1 MEGLS
6 EDPRHNKNS
15 CSTWL
20 SQLSFGTKIASM
32 FSLVFVF
39 TIWLIVI
46 QNENRSLRTE
56 LEDLKVDQ
64 ETLRRMIFVQ
74 DCEHL
79 RLHGVTKS
87 GYYYID
93 PDGPNNPRQKH
104 QDKPPFKVFC
114 DFVNNRTLVP
124 YAEQNS
130 TQIKD
135 WILNRSGSCWQDFT
149 MDCQAVTYNLNGT
162 PNAWWLDNA
171 GGKQYFFN
179 GSFENS
185 ANLNIDQGF
194 QCIGNHG
201 RIKADWLLP
210 ISGFVYEQP
219 NKETII
225 GDLTCSST
233 LDLEITGKV
242 SKTHWKNVK
251 DWRETF
257 EINFD
262 FVLNSQPLKRCQ
274 EFLQFGNF
282 VIEFCSEDGTVI
294 RSGKCIR
301 GIGNN
306 CRQLKSRRC
315 RPGLGNPC
323 REPYEERYE
332 VVIIKTYMKFSTTK
346 SSVRFSSFKLNMV
359 QHVEVKMDETGLVKI
374 KVNDQEK
381 EMIDKE
387 NHQRSMLK
395 YVQVKP
401 ELIKSFA
408 SLMNV
413 KITE

>member
-130 TQIKD
+130 SQIKD

-149 MDCQAVTYNLNGT
+149 YPDLFMNNL
-162 PNAWWLDNA
+162 
-171 GGKQYFFN
+171 
-179 GSFENS
+179 
-185 ANLNIDQGF
+185 
-194 QCIGNHG
+194 
-201 RIKADWLLP
+201 
-210 ISGFVYEQP
+210 
-219 NKETII
+219 
-225 GDLTCSST
+225 
-233 LDLEITGKV
+233 
-242 SKTHWKNVK
+242 
-251 DWRETF
+251 
-257 EINFD
+257 
-262 FVLNSQPLKRCQ
+262 
-274 EFLQFGNF
+274 
-282 VIEFCSEDGTVI
+282 
-294 RSGKCIR
+294 
-301 GIGNN
+301 
-306 CRQLKSRRC
+306 
-315 RPGLGNPC
+315 
-323 REPYEERYE
+323 
-332 VVIIKTYMKFSTTK
+332 TK
-346 SSVRFSSFKLNMV
+346 KL
-359 QHVEVKMDETGLVKI
+359 
-374 KVNDQEK
+374 
-381 EMIDKE
+381 
-387 NHQRSMLK
+387 
-395 YVQVKP
+395 
-401 ELIKSFA
+401 
-408 SLMNV
+408 
-413 KITE
+413 